1 MSCSIG
7 VDCHVIATFKFS
19 VENLSLS
26 KVKPNRTGR
35 SDSLKVRTAEA
46 TATERTK
53 QRTTES
59 SPVGRSK
66 KRSPS
71 STYMTTRSERLECS
85 CSSSRSRRKRR
96 DLDCRAA
103 SSVSLTCCPERKK
116 ERKKEE
122 EECGFCGK
130 KSNAWYTCWIGP
142 VAETTRHRVE
152 PAAGGL
158 RRRVVD
164 VAEDHQFGEANTQLG
179 QQCLNSGQE
188 LPKHQT
194 NTKKTEFDSLQ
205 HNAVKE
211 WRQLSL
217 YYFNAAT

>member
-1 MSCSIG
+1 MGTYPNLNRAGQGDPTLKQKKNTDNKNWVTLSCSIG

-116 ERKKEE
+116 ERKKE
-122 EECGFCGK
+122 
-130 KSNAWYTCWIGP
+130 
-142 VAETTRHRVE
+142 
-152 PAAGGL
+152 
-158 RRRVVD
+158 RRRRMRFLWQKKQCVVYLLD
-164 VAEDHQFGEANTQLG
+164 RSCG
-179 QQCLNSGQE
+179 
-188 LPKHQT
+188 
-194 NTKKTEFDSLQ
+194 
-205 HNAVKE
+205 
-211 WRQLSL
+211 
-217 YYFNAAT
+217 